1 MTQARG
7 LILGVAVAALT
18 FGVTGKS
25 VTTPI
30 SENETLS
37 NSDIVVVLN
46 DSDQTIG
53 QPEENAEGFAKMGE
67 VEGTHAGA
75 RQGGP
80 PDSRA
85 PKMGSDN
92 SSSSPDEAQKN

>member
-1 MTQARG
+1 MTQAKG

-18 FGVTGKS
+18 FGLTGK
-25 VTTPI
+25 P
-30 SENETLS
+30 LS
-37 NSDIVVVLN
+37 IPPQEEPLSDSDIVVVLN
-46 DSDQTIG
+46 DSG
-53 QPEENAEGFAKMGE
+53 QAAGSAEEKSEDGAKVNE

-85 PKMGSDN
+85 PKLGSDN
-92 SSSSPDEAQKN
+92 SASSDQESQKN